1 MIRRHGSRPTI
12 ALWMLVAI
20 ADIALVVAAAGAFVV
35 LLVVAGAM
43 VVAGAVAGV
52 RMQRR
57 AVAGVLTQRSAVS
70 GGAMVQRRAV
80 PERESVLRR
89 RA

>member
-20 ADIALVVAAAGAFVV
+20 ADVALVVAAVGTVGV
-35 LLVVAGAM
+35 LLAVAAALIVV
-43 VVAGAVAGV
+43 GAVTGG
-52 RMQRR
+52 R
-57 AVAGVLTQRSAVS
+57 VL
-70 GGAMVQRRAV
+70 QRRAV
-80 PERESVLRR
+80 PPRESVLRR

>member
-20 ADIALVVAAAGAFVV
+20 ADVALVVAAVGMLGV
-35 LLVVAGAM
+35 LLAVAAALIVV
-43 VVAGAVAGV
+43 GAVAGT
-52 RMQRR
+52 RI
-57 AVAGVLTQRSAVS
+57 L
-70 GGAMVQRRAV
+70 QRRAV
-80 PERESVLRR
+80 PQRESVLRR

>member
-20 ADIALVVAAAGAFVV
+20 ADVALVVAATSA
-35 LLVVAGAM
+35 LVVM
-43 VVAGAVAGV
+43 LAVAGV
-52 RMQRR
+52 MIV
-57 AVAGVLTQRSAVS
+57 AGAFAGVL
-70 GGAMVQRRAV
+70 MLQRRAV
-80 PERESVLRR
+80 PQRQSVLRR

>member
-20 ADIALVVAAAGAFVV
+20 ADVALVVAAVGTLGV
-35 LLVVAGAM
+35 LL
-43 VVAGAVAGV
+43 AVAATLIVVGGIAG
-52 RMQRR
+52 RR
-57 AVAGVLTQRSAVS
+57 V
-70 GGAMVQRRAV
+70 VQRRAV
-80 PERESVLRR
+80 PQRESVLRR

>member
-20 ADIALVVAAAGAFVV
+20 ADVALVVAAVGTLAV
-35 LLVVAGAM
+35 LLAVAAAVIVV
-43 VVAGAVAGV
+43 GAVAGAWTL
-52 RMQRR
+52 QRR
-57 AVAGVLTQRSAVS
+57 TAPHS
-70 GGAMVQRRAV
+70 
-80 PERESVLRR
+80 ESVVRR

>member
-20 ADIALVVAAAGAFVV
+20 ADVALVVATAGARVV
-35 LLVVAGAM
+35 MMVLAGAMIVAGAI
-43 VVAGAVAGV
+43 AGGL
-52 RMQRR
+52 MLQRR
-57 AVAGVLTQRSAVS
+57 V
-70 GGAMVQRRAV
+70 V
-80 PERESVLRR
+80 PQQESVLRR

>member
-20 ADIALVVAAAGAFVV
+20 ADIALLVAAVGTLAVVLIVATTALLGAGIAGAWM
-35 LLVVAGAM
+35 L
-43 VVAGAVAGV
+43 
-52 RMQRR
+52 QRR
-57 AVAGVLTQRSAVS
+57 TEP
-70 GGAMVQRRAV
+70 RRATD
-80 PERESVLRR
+80 LRR

>member
-20 ADIALVVAAAGAFVV
+20 ADVALVVAAAGTLAV
-35 LLVVAGAM
+35 LL
-43 VVAGAVAGV
+43 AVAA
-52 RMQRR
+52 
-57 AVAGVLTQRSAVS
+57 AVIVVGAFAGSRTL
-70 GGAMVQRRAV
+70 QRRAV
-80 PERESVLRR
+80 PQQEPVLRR

>member
-20 ADIALVVAAAGAFVV
+20 ADVALVVAAVGSLAVLLAVATVLIVAGAF
-35 LLVVAGAM
+35 
-43 VVAGAVAGV
+43 AGAV
-52 RMQRR
+52 M
-57 AVAGVLTQRSAVS
+57 L
-70 GGAMVQRRAV
+70 QRRAV
-80 PERESVLRR
+80 PQRETALRR

>member
-20 ADIALVVAAAGAFVV
+20 ADVALVVATAGALVV
-35 LLVVAGAM
+35 MMVLAGAMIVAGAI
-43 VVAGAVAGV
+43 AGGL
-52 RMQRR
+52 MI
-57 AVAGVLTQRSAVS
+57 
-70 GGAMVQRRAV
+70 QRRAV
-80 PERESVLRR
+80 PQRESVLRR

>member
-20 ADIALVVAAAGAFVV
+20 ADVALVLAAAGA
-35 LLVVAGAM
+35 LVVILALAGAM
-43 VVAGAVAGV
+43 ILAGAVAGV
-52 RMQRR
+52 MMLQRR
-57 AVAGVLTQRSAVS
+57 T
-70 GGAMVQRRAV
+70 V
-80 PERESVLRR
+80 PQQQSVLRR

>member
-20 ADIALVVAAAGAFVV
+20 ADVALVVAATGA
-35 LLVVAGAM
+35 LVVM
-43 VVAGAVAGV
+43 LAVAGV
-52 RMQRR
+52 MIV
-57 AVAGVLTQRSAVS
+57 AGAFAGVL
-70 GGAMVQRRAV
+70 MLQRRAV
-80 PERESVLRR
+80 PQRESVLRR

>member
-20 ADIALVVAAAGAFVV
+20 ADFALVMATAGALVVTLAV
-35 LLVVAGAM
+35 LSALVL
-43 VVAGAVAGV
+43 AGAVAGV
-52 RMQRR
+52 RLLQRR
-57 AVAGVLTQRSAVS
+57 T
-70 GGAMVQRRAV
+70 V
-80 PERESVLRR
+80 PQQESVLRR

>member
-20 ADIALVVAAAGAFVV
+20 ADVALVLATAGALVVMLALAGAVI
-35 LLVVAGAM
+35 L
-43 VVAGAVAGV
+43 AGAVAGV
-52 RMQRR
+52 LMLQRR
-57 AVAGVLTQRSAVS
+57 T
-70 GGAMVQRRAV
+70 V
-80 PERESVLRR
+80 PQQQSPLRR

>member
-20 ADIALVVAAAGAFVV
+20 ADVALVVAAVGTLGV
-35 LLVVAGAM
+35 LL
-43 VVAGAVAGV
+43 AVAAALIVVG
-52 RMQRR
+52 
-57 AVAGVLTQRSAVS
+57 AIAGSRIL
-70 GGAMVQRRAV
+70 QRRAV
-80 PERESVLRR
+80 PQRESVLRR

>member
-20 ADIALVVAAAGAFVV
+20 ADVALVVAAVGTLGV
-35 LLVVAGAM
+35 LLAVAAALIVV
-43 VVAGAVAGV
+43 GAVAGG
-52 RMQRR
+52 R
-57 AVAGVLTQRSAVS
+57 VLP
-70 GGAMVQRRAV
+70 RRAV
-80 PERESVLRR
+80 PPRESVLRR

>member
-20 ADIALVVAAAGAFVV
+20 ADVALVVATASALVVMMVLAGAMI
-35 LLVVAGAM
+35 VAGAI
-43 VVAGAVAGV
+43 AG
-52 RMQRR
+52 RLM
-57 AVAGVLTQRSAVS
+57 L
-70 GGAMVQRRAV
+70 QRRAV
-80 PERESVLRR
+80 PQQESVLRR

>member
-20 ADIALVVAAAGAFVV
+20 ADVALVVAAVGMLGV
-35 LLVVAGAM
+35 LLAVAAALIVV
-43 VVAGAVAGV
+43 GAVAGS
-52 RMQRR
+52 RI
-57 AVAGVLTQRSAVS
+57 L
-70 GGAMVQRRAV
+70 QRRAV
-80 PERESVLRR
+80 PQRESVLRR

>member
-20 ADIALVVAAAGAFVV
+20 ADIALVVAATGALVV
-35 LLVVAGAM
+35 LLVVAGAL
-43 VVAGAVAGV
+43 VLVGAVAGV

-57 AVAGVLTQRSAVS
+57 AVAGVMTERAASIVP
-70 GGAMVQRRAV
+70 RRAV

>member
-20 ADIALVVAAAGAFVV
+20 ADIALVVAAAGALVV

-43 VVAGAVAGV
+43 LLAGAVAGV
-52 RMQRR
+52 
-57 AVAGVLTQRSAVS
+57 VLL
-70 GGAMVQRRAV
+70 QRRAV

>member
-20 ADIALVVAAAGAFVV
+20 ADVALVVAAVGTLGV
-35 LLVVAGAM
+35 LLALAATLVVVGGVAGS
-43 VVAGAVAGV
+43 
-52 RMQRR
+52 R
-57 AVAGVLTQRSAVS
+57 VL
-70 GGAMVQRRAV
+70 QRRAV
-80 PERESVLRR
+80 PQRETVLRR

>member
-20 ADIALVVAAAGAFVV
+20 ADVALVVAAIGTLGV
-35 LLVVAGAM
+35 LLAVAAALVV
-43 VVAGAVAGV
+43 VSAVAGS
-52 RMQRR
+52 RI
-57 AVAGVLTQRSAVS
+57 L
-70 GGAMVQRRAV
+70 QRRAV
-80 PERESVLRR
+80 PQRESIVRR

>member
-20 ADIALVVAAAGAFVV
+20 ADIALVVAAVGTLAV
-35 LLVVAGAM
+35 LLVVAATVLLGA
-43 VVAGAVAGV
+43 GVAGV
-52 RMQRR
+52 WMLQRR
-57 AVAGVLTQRSAVS
+57 TAPP
-70 GGAMVQRRAV
+70 RRATD
-80 PERESVLRR
+80 LRR